1 MRYTTGDEFE
11 DDFKQHSLDV
21 TFKNIKDMMLKG
33 TDGDLVI
40 EDLEDITPYDID
52 NYMEYLSTSK
62 ELAIKD
68 GRIRFARI
76 ENTDLFYDVCDY
88 MGITVNDIPL
98 MGQQKIY
105 FVDSGD
111 FSSTVIPL
119 QTEKNSTRIL
129 IQPFEDSPTQ
139 IQNLKWELDEG
150 KRTKRSFE
158 ELKEDFD
165 YRNTSK

>member
-105 FVDSGD
+105 FVE
-111 FSSTVIPL
+111 
-119 QTEKNSTRIL
+119 Q
-129 IQPFEDSPTQ
+129 
-139 IQNLKWELDEG
+139 
-150 KRTKRSFE
+150 
-158 ELKEDFD
+158 
-165 YRNTSK
+165 